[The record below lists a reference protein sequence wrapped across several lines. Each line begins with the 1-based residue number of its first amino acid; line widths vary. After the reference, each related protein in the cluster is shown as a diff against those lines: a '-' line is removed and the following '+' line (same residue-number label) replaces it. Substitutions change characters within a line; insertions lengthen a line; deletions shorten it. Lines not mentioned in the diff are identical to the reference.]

1 MIHVKWKIL
10 TFSLLNHWKMA
21 FPYLNEKLALLEKTS
36 KWNQL
41 FLKKYQKLF
50 ISLIFFFVSAPCA
63 AILSSNW
70 KKKNNNTISTISKIQ
85 TMKILNNPTTTSL
98 AVLFL
103 TVVRFNLLEWQHSH
117 GNKETFCPFLFL

>member
-41 FLKKYQKLF
+41 FLKSIKSCSFHWFFSLWVHHVQLF
-50 ISLIFFFVSAPCA
+50 WVQTE
-63 AILSSNW
+63 

>member
-50 ISLIFFFVSAPCA
+50 ISLIFFLVSASCA

-70 KKKNNNTISTISKIQ
+70 KKKTIIPYQRYPKFKQ
-85 TMKILNNPTTTSL
+85 WKYFNNPTTTSL

-117 GNKETFCPFLFL
+117 GNKETFYPFLFL

>member
-1 MIHVKWKIL
+1 
-10 TFSLLNHWKMA
+10 MA

-50 ISLIFFFVSAPCA
+50 ISQIFFFVSASCA

-70 KKKNNNTISTISKIQ
+70 KKTIPYQRYPKFKQWKYLIIQ
-85 TMKILNNPTTTSL
+85 LQP
-98 AVLFL
+98 
-103 TVVRFNLLEWQHSH
+103 R
-117 GNKETFCPFLFL
+117 